1 MPKLGMEPIRREA
14 LVRATIAELG
24 KAGTLD
30 VTVSQIARRAG
41 VSSALAHHYFGGK
54 DQIFLAAM
62 RRILADFATD
72 VRRELKAAAPGE
84 RAGAIV
90 RASFSSSSF
99 TPEAVGAWMCF
110 YGMAQKN
117 DEALRLWQIY
127 HRRLRS
133 NLIHALR
140 PLCPRPE
147 EAADTLGALID
158 GLYIRA
164 ALDPGLSPE
173 GALGQAL
180 AVLRGLCGRGRS

>member
-24 KAGTLD
+24 AAGTLD

-62 RRILADFATD
+62 RRILTDFGAEA
-72 VRRELKAAAPGE
+72 RRELHVARPQA
-84 RAGAIV
+84 RAQAIV
-90 RASFSSSSF
+90 RACFAGSSF

-110 YGMAQKN
+110 YVLAQTN
-117 DEALRLWQIY
+117 AEALRLWQIY
-127 HRRLRS
+127 HLRLRS

-140 PLCPRPE
+140 PVCTAPE
-147 EAADTLGALID
+147 AVADTLGALID

-164 ALDPGLSPE
+164 ALDPGLSPAQAE
-173 GALGQAL
+173 RQAL
-180 AVLRGLCGRGRS
+180 TVLETLCRGKQV

>member
-62 RRILADFATD
+62 RRILADYADD
-72 VRRELKAAAPGE
+72 VRRELTGCAPRDRAA
-84 RAGAIV
+84 AIV
-90 RASFSSSSF
+90 RASFSRSSF

-117 DEALRLWQIY
+117 AEALRLWQIY
-127 HRRLRS
+127 HQRLRS

-140 PLCPRPE
+140 PLCSAPE
-147 EAADTLGALID
+147 DAADTLGALID

-173 GALGQAL
+173 QAAAQAL
-180 AVLRGLCGRGRS
+180 AVLRGLCTGNMS

>member
-24 KAGTLD
+24 AAGTLD

-62 RRILADFATD
+62 RRVLSDFGDDA
-72 VRRELKAAAPGE
+72 RRELKAARTEE
-84 RAGAIV
+84 RAAAIV
-90 RASFSSSSF
+90 RACFAGGSF

-110 YGMAQKN
+110 YVLAQSN
-117 DEALRLWQIY
+117 AHALKLWKIY
-127 HRRLRS
+127 HLRLRS

-140 PLCPRPE
+140 PICPRPE
-147 EAADTLGALID
+147 AAADTLGALID

-164 ALDPGLSPE
+164 ALDPDLSPAE
-173 GALGQAL
+173 AQGQAL
-180 AVLRGLCGRGRS
+180 SILTNLCKGPHA

>member
-62 RRILADFATD
+62 RRILADFAVD
-72 VRRELKAAAPGE
+72 VRRELDGAAARD
-84 RAGAIV
+84 RAAAIV
-90 RASFSSSSF
+90 RASFSRSSF

-117 DEALRLWQIY
+117 AEALRLWQIY

-140 PLCPRPE
+140 PYCAGPE
-147 EAADTLGALID
+147 AAADTLGALID

-173 GALGQAL
+173 DALAQAL
-180 AVLRGLCGRGRS
+180 SVLRGLCSGGRS